1 MEKFSE
7 ACVIASTHTV
17 VLVQNAFEAGYL
29 PQHNPFVIYF
39 LFAATLILMSNEFAL
54 LYLNV
59 AADQCIRNAITVMAY
74 CAETDP
80 QASRLLYILST
91 FRDVIVQQRDRRTR
105 QQQSANQLP
114 PFNMKANANA
124 YGSQTPTQPT
134 PSSVQAGSQAG
145 ITLPSVTTASSYG
158 PLAPISSRNESY
170 NTTGSS
176 LNPSGNK
183 QPSSTSINLPNVSFP
198 PTGSPFPAAAHTTR
212 PLEPSL
218 ASPVP
223 PNPLSPHPSGVQ
235 TPTLGS
241 LERQLSFS
249 NIFDLS
255 NLGGDRLSVSGE
267 SNGPEEQIDFDV
279 LWAWGN
285 ATPAVGSPKLGPTG
299 NDPGGVQA
307 GLTAE
312 QPSATG
318 QRTDR

>member
-29 PQHNPFVIYF
+29 PRRNPFVIYF
-39 LFAATLILMSNEFAL
+39 LFAAALILMSNEFSL

-74 CAETDP
+74 AAESDP

-91 FRDVIVQQRDRRTR
+91 FRDVIIQQRDQRAR

-114 PFNMKANANA
+114 PFNIKANVNP
-124 YGSQTPTQPT
+124 YGAT
-134 PSSVQAGSQAG
+134 PSSIQSGNQG
-145 ITLPSVTTASSYG
+145 ITLPSVTNAPSYG
-158 PLAPISSRNESY
+158 PLAPISSLN
-170 NTTGSS
+170 GSS
-176 LNPSGNK
+176 IDAGSPHNLNHSAKSTPVGMNLPSAPF
-183 QPSSTSINLPNVSFP
+183 QPS
-198 PTGSPFPAAAHTTR
+198 GSPFSTFTHTTR

-218 ASPVP
+218 ASPAP
-223 PNPLSPHPSGVQ
+223 PNPLLPHPSGVQ

-255 NLGGDRLSVSGE
+255 SLGDRMSVSEE
-267 SNGPEEQIDFDV
+267 SNGPEEHIDFDA
-279 LWAWGN
+279 LWAWGS
-285 ATPAVGSPKLGPTG
+285 ATPALGSPKLG
-299 NDPGGVQA
+299 VQA
-307 GLTAE
+307 G
-312 QPSATG
+312 PSAEALAIGTQQAG
-318 QRTDR
+318 K